1 MYKCE
6 LCQKEFEFKVYL
18 KRHKNNKKPC
28 NLIDKYECKD
38 CNKIFKFKSKL
49 EEHSKTKNHIN
60 NLNIQIA
67 NNITNN
73 INNIN
78 IENLNNYNIDIIIN
92 SFEKTN
98 LNKLTIIDI
107 NKEYY
112 DNIYLENIFKVFEN
126 EGILYPSNEYFV
138 HCFNYFIKIF
148 TKLNFNIAYSENH
161 NCRCISFK
169 RIDSNVIEYQI
180 LSIDNIV
187 NEYTW
192 DVIAYSTFIEKF
204 LELMQNIDKKFN
216 SEKFKKVLEYINKY
230 KSKFL
235 LNDNDCKMQIESN
248 LLEEYNKFKQS
259 RDTISKEVD
268 EEEQRRI
275 EYYRDLK
282 LDAKRMTL
290 AKRAYDMRIK
300 NKQITN

>member
-1 MYKCE
+1 MIKCN
-6 LCQKEFEFKVYL
+6 LCDKEFKYPYL
-18 KRHKNNKKPC
+18 LERHKNNKIPC
-28 NLIDKYECKD
+28 NKKKESTECKL
-38 CNKIFKFKSKL
+38 CNINFPCVAKLERHFKSK
-49 EEHSKTKNHIN
+49 KHIN
-60 NLNIQIA
+60 INNIQIA

-73 INNIN
+73 FNNIN
-78 IENLNNYNIDIIIN
+78 NYYMDVIMNA
-92 SFEKTN
+92 FEKTN
-98 LNKLTIIDI
+98 LNKLSITDI
-107 NKEYY
+107 ENIYY
-112 DNIYLENIFKVFEN
+112 DNRYLENIFKAFED
-126 EGILYPSNEYFV
+126 EGIVYPSNEYFV

-180 LSIDNIV
+180 LSIDNIT

-192 DVIAYSTFIEKF
+192 DVITYNTFIEKF
-204 LELMQNIDKKFN
+204 LELMQNIDNKFN
-216 SEKFKKVLEYINKY
+216 SKNFKKILEYINKY

-235 LNDNDCKMQIESN
+235 LNDNACKMQIEN
-248 LLEEYNKFKQS
+248 TLLEEYNKFKQS
-259 RDTISKEVD
+259 RDTINKEVN

-290 AKRAYDMRIK
+290 VKRAHDNKIK
-300 NKQITN
+300 NNQITF

>member
-6 LCQKEFEFKVYL
+6 LCNKSFLYKIYL
-18 KRHKNNKKPC
+18 ERHKNNKKPC
-28 NLIDKYECKD
+28 NMIDKYECND
-38 CNKIFKFKSKL
+38 CNKIFKYKSKL
-49 EEHSKTKNHIN
+49 EEHNKTKTHIN
-60 NLNIQIA
+60 NFNIHVEKL
-67 NNITNN
+67 
-73 INNIN
+73 NIN

-98 LNKLTIIDI
+98 LNKLSITDI
-107 NKEYY
+107 ENIYY
-112 DNIYLENIFKVFEN
+112 DNRYLENIFKAFED
-126 EGILYPSNEYFV
+126 EGMCYPSNEYFV

-180 LSIDNIV
+180 LSIDNIT

-192 DVIAYSTFIEKF
+192 DVITYNTFIEKF
-204 LELMQNIDKKFN
+204 LELMQNIYNKFN
-216 SEKFKKVLEYINKY
+216 SKNFKKILDYVNKY

-235 LNDNDCKMQIESN
+235 LNDNACKIQIETT
-248 LLEEYNKFKQS
+248 LLEEYNKFKKS
-259 RDTISKEVD
+259 RDVINKEVD

-275 EYYRDLK
+275 EYYRDLE

-290 AKRAYDMRIK
+290 VKRVYDNRIK
-300 NKQITN
+300 NNQIEF